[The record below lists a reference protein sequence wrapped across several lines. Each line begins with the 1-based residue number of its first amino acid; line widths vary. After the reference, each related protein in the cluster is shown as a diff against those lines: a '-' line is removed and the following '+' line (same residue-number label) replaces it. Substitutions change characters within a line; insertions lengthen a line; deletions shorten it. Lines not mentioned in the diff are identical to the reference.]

1 MSTAASAVSS
11 TRQASRPSFYLVM
24 TLVMAFFVFAGFGM
38 TYWIPLASG
47 TFPPAPPVVHLHG
60 LVFSTWMILLVVQA
74 TLINFGRVS
83 AHRSLGTYGIAHAT
97 AVLFTGA
104 LISVLGWRDL
114 NSLPAELPPDIS
126 FDTLYLS
133 FTAVIGFGLL
143 FTLAIRNVRNP
154 EVHKRLML
162 FAILPILPPGVNRF
176 YMVPLGIDTIP
187 VAHLYVT
194 LNAMSLAIL
203 IQEWRVNGRVAG
215 TSMIGAGYMLLQT
228 MLHVPVSGSQ
238 TLLKLSQYIGN
249 LVYYR

>member
-1 MSTAASAVSS
+1 MTSAASAAPGIRHSF
-11 TRQASRPSFYLVM
+11 RPSFYLGM

-38 TYWIPLASG
+38 SYWIPLAKG

-60 LVFSTWMILLVVQA
+60 LVFFSWMILLIVQA
-74 TLINFGRVS
+74 ALVNLRHVS
-83 AHRSLGTYGIAHAT
+83 LHRRLGTYGIAHAT

-104 LISVLGWRDL
+104 LISMLGMDGA
-114 NSLPAELPPDIS
+114 NAAVPAPAF
-126 FDTLYLS
+126 FDAMYLS
-133 FTAVIGFGLL
+133 CTAVLGFGLL
-143 FTLAIRNVRNP
+143 FTLSIRNVRRP

-187 VAHLYVT
+187 VVHLYLT

-203 IQEWRVNGRVAG
+203 IHEWRNNGSIAR
-215 TSMIGAGYMLLQT
+215 TSMIGAGYLLLQSV
-228 MLHVPVSGSQ
+228 LHVPVAGSE
-238 TLLKLSQYIGN
+238 TFLKLCQYLAG